1 MRILADENVH
11 MDIILGLRRDQH
23 EVLFVPEVGLAGQ
36 RDINIL
42 EYAEKHGLI
51 LLSGD
56 KDFGGLV
63 EFGRLWGRGRIV
75 LLRFRLVHPKQIVE
89 NILEVLD
96 REEEI
101 LSREEPLVIV
111 LSESGYRVHR
121 PSTHRE

>member
-11 MDIILGLRRDQH
+11 TDIVRGLRQAAH

-36 RDINIL
+36 KDIAIL
-42 EYAEKHGLI
+42 EYAEKRGLL

-75 LLRFRLVHPKQIVE
+75 LLRFRLLHPRQIVE
-89 NILEVLD
+89 NVVEVLD

-101 LSREEPLVIV
+101 LSKEEPLVIV